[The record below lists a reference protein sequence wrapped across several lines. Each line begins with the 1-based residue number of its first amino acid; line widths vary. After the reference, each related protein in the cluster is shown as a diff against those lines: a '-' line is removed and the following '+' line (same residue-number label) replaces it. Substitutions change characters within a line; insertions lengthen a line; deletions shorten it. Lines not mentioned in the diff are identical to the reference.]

1 MTLPTHPAAPFK
13 NRSLSILHLEDNPLD
28 CELIHQILESHG
40 FTFKMTYAR
49 TQLEFE
55 SALDQQPYDLI
66 LSDFTLPSYGG
77 IPALA
82 VAQEKQPATPYI
94 FVSGT
99 IGEERA
105 VESMKSGATD
115 YVLKHH
121 LHRLGPIVERAL
133 LQALDRQERQR
144 AEEALRQANLTLQ
157 LALQASNIGPWDWN
171 LLTNE
176 VYLSPEWKRQ
186 LGFLDEEIPN
196 QFSEWEGRLHPQDRD
211 RVLSALDA
219 IRTQPDA
226 RHEIEFRLRH
236 KEGSYRWI
244 LTRAKLL
251 HDSQGRGVRIIGC
264 HLDVTEHKQRALQ
277 TMRAQRLEAIGSV
290 AAGIAHD
297 LNNTLTP
304 IMMGL
309 EMLRLQYPTETQILE
324 MFEASARHSADM
336 VGQLLMFTRGT
347 EGDRHTLQPASLLLE
362 LENILKASL
371 PKSIEFHTRLDPN
384 LPWLRCDATQVQRV
398 LLNLC
403 VNARDAMPNGG
414 TLSIKVLAT
423 DVDAPLANTI
433 LTSKPGP
440 YVVFQVCDSGA
451 GIPPDILHHIFEPF
465 FTTKGHEKGTGLGL
479 TTVLGIVKSHG
490 GFLQVESKPGHG
502 SCFRV
507 FLPAILPA

>member
-1 MTLPTHPAAPFK
+1 MPLPSQPAAPFR
-13 NRSLSILHLEDNPLD
+13 NRSISILHLEDNPLD
-28 CELIHQILESHG
+28 CELIHQVLEAHG
-40 FTFKMTYAR
+40 FTFRITYAR
-49 TQLEFE
+49 TKLEFE
-55 SALDQQPYDLI
+55 SALDHQSYDLI

-82 VAQEKQPATPYI
+82 VAQQKQPTTPYI

-186 LGFLDEEIPN
+186 LGYLDEEISN
-196 QFSEWEGRLHPQDRD
+196 QFSEWETRLHPQDRD

-226 RHEIEFRLRH
+226 RFEIEFRLRH
-236 KEGSYRWI
+236 REGSYRWI

-251 HDSQGRGVRIIGC
+251 RDSQGRGVRIIGC
-264 HLDVTEHKQRALQ
+264 QLDVTEHKHLELQ
-277 TMRAQRLEAIGSV
+277 KMRAQRLEAIGSV

-309 EMLRLQYPTETQILE
+309 DLLRLRYPSETKVLE
-324 MFEASARHSADM
+324 IFETSARHSADM
-336 VGQLLMFTRGT
+336 VGQLLMFARGA
-347 EGDRHTLQPASLLLE
+347 EGERHTFQPASLLLE
-362 LENILKASL
+362 LENVLKASL
-371 PKSIEFHTRLDPN
+371 PKSIQFHLHLDPN
-384 LPWLRCDATQVQRV
+384 LPRLRCDGTQVHRV

-403 VNARDAMPNGG
+403 LNARDAMPKGG
-414 TLSIKVLAT
+414 SLSIKVFASE
-423 DVDAPLANTI
+423 VDTPLPNTI
-433 LTSKPGP
+433 LNSKPGP
-440 YVVFQVCDSGA
+440 YVAFQVRDSGE
-451 GIPPDILHHIFEPF
+451 GIPPDILDHIFEPF

-479 TTVLGIVKSHG
+479 STVMGIVKSHG
-490 GFLQVESKPGHG
+490 GFLQVESKTGQG
-502 SCFRV
+502 SCFSF